1 MLDCK
6 VDFDAVAEL
15 DPATAP
21 GRVPEEVILD
31 VSGLEP
37 PEPLVLTLAAAERLP
52 QGQYLRMLHRREP
65 CLLFGYLEQR
75 GFSWRMREGKT
86 TAYEVLIW
94 RNGDTLAEEAAQRAG
109 IAP

>member
-37 PEPLVLTLAAAERLP
+37 PEPLLLTLAAAERLP